1 MSTESS
7 PPANFLLAVE
17 SLLLSGAEVF
27 PLDPK
32 KDVAADELFPD
43 YKYITVDEYLD
54 QFV

>member
-1 MSTESS
+1 MWTESS

-17 SLLLSGAEVF
+17 FLLLTGAEVF